1 MNYLDSRKLYID
13 KDLHLFKSY
22 IDINIREAM
31 DLFGSSKG
39 MPLLILNNNDEFVGT
54 LSNGDIRRYLH
65 DKNNSIYDCI
75 NNVINKEAKFCF
87 EFDDKSIYEYVLSQ
101 DTIKIVPILDSNKK
115 LVSVAYYDDIY
126 FKIKNKI
133 LNRECSE
140 IYLIAEIGVNHNGDV
155 NEAKKLVDA
164 ISEAGFDAVK
174 MQFRSSITYSNI
186 REKNDT
192 DLSTEYILS
201 ELDRVELSFE
211 EEGDIIKYIKNK
223 NLDFIGTPFDNE
235 ALNRLLKYKP
245 DALKIASCDL
255 TNHILIRSCAE
266 KNLPMILST
275 GMSTETE
282 IIRTNELLEDL
293 NVNRSFLHCNS
304 TYPTPIRDVNL
315 SYISRLSDITESII
329 GYSSH
334 DGNPLIPLASI
345 TSGAKIVEL
354 HVTSDK
360 NALGTD
366 HIASLEI
373 NKISE
378 FVSSARNLSLAM
390 GSSRPRIPSQGE
402 LITKSH

>member
-1 MNYLDSRKLYID
+1 
-13 KDLHLFKSY
+13 
-22 IDINIREAM
+22 
-31 DLFGSSKG
+31 

-65 DKNNSIYDCI
+65 DKDNSIYDCI

-223 NLDFIGTPFDNE
+223 NLDFIE
-235 ALNRLLKYKP
+235 HLLIMRL
-245 DALKIASCDL
+245 
-255 TNHILIRSCAE
+255 
-266 KNLPMILST
+266 
-275 GMSTETE
+275 
-282 IIRTNELLEDL
+282 
-293 NVNRSFLHCNS
+293 
-304 TYPTPIRDVNL
+304 
-315 SYISRLSDITESII
+315 
-329 GYSSH
+329 
-334 DGNPLIPLASI
+334 
-345 TSGAKIVEL
+345 
-354 HVTSDK
+354 
-360 NALGTD
+360 
-366 HIASLEI
+366 
-373 NKISE
+373 
-378 FVSSARNLSLAM
+378 
-390 GSSRPRIPSQGE
+390 
-402 LITKSH
+402 